1 MELLPPFLYAVILIT
16 FVVLIILH
24 SRNVE

>member
-1 MELLPPFLYAVILIT
+1 MELLPPFLYAIILMT

-24 SRNVE
+24 SRNVD